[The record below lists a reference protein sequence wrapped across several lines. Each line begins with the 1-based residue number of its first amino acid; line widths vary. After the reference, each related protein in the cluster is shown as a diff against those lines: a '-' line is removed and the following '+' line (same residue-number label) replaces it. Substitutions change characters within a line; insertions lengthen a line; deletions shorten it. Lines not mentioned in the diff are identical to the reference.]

1 MKMSVVRYVPNTI
14 TLLRV
19 ALCIALI
26 FIKPVLG
33 IASFIVFCI
42 AGLTDMID
50 GPLARKIPN
59 GKTAIGGDLDAFAD
73 MLLIVVGVF
82 VLMPHMNVWS
92 GLWIAVIA
100 ILVFKI
106 VSASLTG
113 LIKHK
118 KILFT
123 HTLANKLAALFLFA
137 APILFFIV
145 GEKVGDGENLIVN
158 IYIIFLFCWVFLAT
172 VEEALINLLIK
183 VPNVNVKG
191 IWEIKKLNDKNND
204 S

>member
-1 MKMSVVRYVPNTI
+1 MSVVRYVPNTI

>member
-1 MKMSVVRYVPNTI
+1 
-14 TLLRV
+14 
-19 ALCIALI
+19 
-26 FIKPVLG
+26 
-33 IASFIVFCI
+33 
-42 AGLTDMID
+42 MID